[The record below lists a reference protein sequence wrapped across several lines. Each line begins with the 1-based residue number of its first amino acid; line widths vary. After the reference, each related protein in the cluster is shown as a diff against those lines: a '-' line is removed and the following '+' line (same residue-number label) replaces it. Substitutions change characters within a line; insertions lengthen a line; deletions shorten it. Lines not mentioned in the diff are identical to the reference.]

1 MLHKGGHFMSN
12 RKLWIVPLITVTIL
26 LILATAFYPA
36 YNPKPNNVPM
46 AIVNLDKGTHIQDKE
61 INIGKKLTEKLKD
74 NKNEEIQWHEVK
86 DAKKAQDE
94 VRKGTYAGA
103 IILEDHF
110 SEHALSPAQTTIMK
124 SKQKELQQQVEEG
137 KIPPQQIQKIKAQM
151 EKKGQKA
158 PSKIEQAQISTYIDE
173 GGQGQLANVTKQ
185 VLKQMS
191 TNINQ
196 QVSRQN
202 VQALAQSNVDISAKQ
217 FEQFSNP
224 VNVDQ
229 HTFHPIA
236 SHQANGNAAMVLF
249 MPVWLASMITAVVL
263 YFNFKNRSQM
273 SSRHRQTLTG
283 ALTIGIDLIA
293 SFAGSFAYV
302 YFLSYVMNF
311 NFQNPFVTAS
321 FIGLAISGFS
331 LLILGLMVWIGILAA
346 PLFLILVFFSMQAI
360 LLPIHMVP
368 KFYQQYILPWNP
380 FKLYTTEIKNLV
392 YLHQPLEWNST
403 IIVLI
408 SFILFGIISVLISHY
423 TKKHIPYVNTI

>member
-1 MLHKGGHFMSN
+1 MSN

-74 NKNEEIQWHEVK
+74 NKKEKIQWHEVN

-103 IILEDHF
+103 IILENHF

-124 SKQKELQQQVEEG
+124 SKQKELQQEVEEG
-137 KIPPQQIQKIKAQM
+137 KILPQQIQKIKEQM

-158 PSKIEQAQISTYIDE
+158 PSKIEQAQIGTYIDE

-185 VLKQMS
+185 VLKQIS

-196 QVSRQN
+196 QVSHQN
-202 VQALAQSNVDISAKQ
+202 VQALAQSNIDISAKQ

-273 SSRHRQTLTG
+273 SSRHRQTLTC
-283 ALTIGIDLIA
+283 ALTIGIDLI
-293 SFAGSFAYV
+293 
-302 YFLSYVMNF
+302 
-311 NFQNPFVTAS
+311 AS

-423 TKKHIPYVNTI
+423 TKNIFLMLIRFKLNI